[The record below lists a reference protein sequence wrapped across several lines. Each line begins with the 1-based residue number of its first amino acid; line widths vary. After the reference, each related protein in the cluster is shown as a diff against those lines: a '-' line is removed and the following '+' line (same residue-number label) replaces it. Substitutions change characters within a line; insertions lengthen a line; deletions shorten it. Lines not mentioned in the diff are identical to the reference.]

1 LETLDK
7 NSLDEK
13 DEFDNVFYLSTL
25 SSQLFLNFLILI
37 IIIIIIIQERI
48 IQVPKLSKKMG
59 KSSQWMIFVGRIV

>member
-25 SSQLFLNFLILI
+25 SSQLFLNFLII

>member
-37 IIIIIIIQERI
+37 IIIIIQERI